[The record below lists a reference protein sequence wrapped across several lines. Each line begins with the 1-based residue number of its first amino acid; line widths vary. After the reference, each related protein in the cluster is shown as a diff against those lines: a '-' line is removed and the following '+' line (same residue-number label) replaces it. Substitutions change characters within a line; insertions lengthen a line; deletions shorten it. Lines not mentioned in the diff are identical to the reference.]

1 MLFVHDTSVIRAG
14 QRVAAVKGGN
24 LPGQK
29 RQQPVMNVPVHEH
42 IIRRDAGLPGVQVF
56 AEGEALCRR
65 GRSAVWSMMHG
76 LLPPSSS
83 VTGVSQRAAFSITSL
98 PTATLPVKKI

>member
-1 MLFVHDTSVIRAG
+1 MLFVHDASVIRAG

-56 AEGEALCRR
+56 AEGEALCRQGEVCGLVNDAR
-65 GRSAVWSMMHG
+65 

-83 VTGVSQRAAFSITSL
+83 VTA
-98 PTATLPVKKI
+98 

>member
-1 MLFVHDTSVIRAG
+1 MLFVHDASVIRAG

-42 IIRRDAGLPGVQVF
+42 IIRRDAGLPAFRYLPKARRF
-56 AEGEALCRR
+56 AAR

-98 PTATLPVKKI
+98 PTATLP

>member
-42 IIRRDAGLPGVQVF
+42 IIRRDAGL
-56 AEGEALCRR
+56 AAHIAALRANGE
-65 GRSAVWSMMHG
+65 VVVE
-76 LLPPSSS
+76 LLP
-83 VTGVSQRAAFSITSL
+83 GE
-98 PTATLPVKKI
+98 TACEGPRCDRKLVRLGQQWIIEAIQED